1 MMGRKI
7 TITRRFSFDS
17 AHYLPGHEGKC
28 QNLHGHTYILEVTVG
43 RDSLIEG
50 GSSEGMIID
59 FSDLKSIVNKL
70 VVDPLDH
77 QCLNELLP
85 YRPTAENMVNHF
97 FDVLEPVLKGFDVE
111 LIRLRL
117 WESSDSYAE
126 VSV

>member
-1 MMGRKI
+1 MGRKI
-7 TITRRFSFDS
+7 TITRRFSFDA

-85 YRPTAENMVNHF
+85 YRPTAENMANHF
-97 FDVLEPVLKGFDVE
+97 FEVMEPVLKGFDVD
-111 LIRLRL
+111 LVRVRL

>member
-43 RDSLIEG
+43 RNSLIEG

>member
-1 MMGRKI
+1 MGRKI
-7 TITRRFSFDS
+7 TITRRFSFDA

-50 GSSEGMIID
+50 GSSEGMVID

-85 YRPTAENMVNHF
+85 YRPTAENMANHF
-97 FDVLEPVLKGFDVE
+97 FEVMEPVLKGFDVD
-111 LIRLRL
+111 LVRVRL

>member
-7 TITRRFSFDS
+7 TITRRFSFDA

-28 QNLHGHTYILEVTVG
+28 QNLHGHTYIFEVTVG

-50 GSSEGMIID
+50 GSSEGMVID

-85 YRPTAENMVNHF
+85 YRPTAENMANHF
-97 FDVLEPVLKGFDVE
+97 FEVMEPVLKGFDVD
-111 LIRLRL
+111 LVRVRL